1 MNFGFDS
8 IVLWSNR
15 GEMRTVRFERDRV
28 NILTGESHTGKSA
41 LLDIIDYCFLASS
54 QKIPYSVINENVS
67 WYGLEFYINDKS
79 YFIARRSPGTG
90 SVSPDYYFSSVG
102 KIPRLPESNISEAD
116 LKALLESEF
125 GIDEKVTIAY
135 GGSALRAGSKV
146 SFRYFFLFNTIS
158 EDIITSK
165 TIFFDKQSEERYR
178 EALPRIFDMALGID
192 DVENIAIREKRD
204 ILEREISRKLRKI
217 TTLQGKKE
225 TFDEELRE
233 IISASAQYGFVN
245 PETQEVSAESI
256 KKALNEAAEPKN
268 FVQNGFYED
277 LLTQLL
283 VIDRKLGKLRAFTS
297 EHKAY
302 KNSLKGI
309 KDSLLPID
317 EIIKQSSRIAKSD
330 IFDELISG
338 LKQDLAKIKELTIN
352 KTPVDGQIS
361 NMIRDL
367 ELEKSRLQEEL
378 AKAPSVTK
386 NFVDDREKWIFL
398 GEALAKLKLL
408 GSDSEQNVV
417 STDDIESLQSQLD
430 SYVVRDIEESRN
442 TAISLINEISKE
454 LLSETGNAL
463 ANYSDYLPEFS
474 YKEKRLR
481 MRRPK
486 TNIVEDLGS
495 SSNHMFLHLIQFL
508 ALHEAAISQKSSFVP
523 RFLIIDQPSR
533 PYYPGEKVKNGVVLK
548 SSDSKM
554 VEIAFL
560 LLSKFSERIQR
571 VYGIGFQIIVLEHV
585 PKKDFEKI
593 PNINILPEFTEE
605 DGLIPQSWI

>member
-15 GEMRTVRFERDRV
+15 GEKRTVSFERDRV

-54 QKIPYSVINENVS
+54 QKIPYSVINESVS

-79 YFIARRSPGTG
+79 YFIARRSPGAG

-102 KIPRLPESNISEAD
+102 TIPQLPESNISEAD
-116 LKALLESEF
+116 LKGLLESEF
-125 GIDEKVTIAY
+125 GIDERVTIAY

-192 DVENIAIREKRD
+192 DVENIAIREKRE
-204 ILEREISRKLRKI
+204 ILEREISRKLKKI
-217 TTLQGKKE
+217 SALKDKKE
-225 TFDEELRE
+225 IFDEELRE
-233 IISASAQYGFVN
+233 IILASAQYGFIN

-256 KKALNEAAEPKN
+256 KKTLNDAAEPKN
-268 FVQNGFYED
+268 FIQNGFYED
-277 LLTQLL
+277 LLSQLL
-283 VIDRKLGKLRAFTS
+283 VIDRKLGKFRAFTS

-338 LKQDLAKIKELTIN
+338 LKHDLAKIKELTIT

-361 NMIRDL
+361 NMIREL

-378 AKAPSVTK
+378 AKVPSVTK
-386 NFVDDREKWIFL
+386 NFFDDREKWIFL

-417 STDDIESLQSQLD
+417 SIDDIESLQSQLD
-430 SYVVRDIEESRN
+430 SYVARDIEESRN
-442 TAISLINEISKE
+442 TAISLINEISKD

-463 ANYSDYLPEFS
+463 ANYSEYLPEFS

-560 LLSKFSERIQR
+560 LLSKFCERIQR
-571 VYGIGFQIIVLEHV
+571 IYGIGFQIIVLEHV
-585 PKKDFEKI
+585 PKTDLEKI

>member
-8 IVLWSNR
+8 IILWSNR

-102 KIPRLPESNISEAD
+102 KIPQLPESNISEAD